1 MLLLSG
7 SPAAPPRIQAHPLQP
22 RRMQDYSVCQAWC
35 ATKLSNPAEV
45 DIVCPNPQCSACEVC
60 KGATSTEQLADE
72 QPMTPLA
79 TPTAPMPLTT
89 PTAPMLANTYGTD
102 EGLANF
108 KDVTESMLPEAWQG
122 WGHSGK
128 PHKHQGTPA
137 FVDWVGDG
145 KMSYIYHNHY
155 ESEPMTGA
163 ALSCN
168 LRCYP
173 RGRDSQLVASRLSP
187 AAQTGTSACRA
198 TNWAGRASSR

>member
-79 TPTAPMPLTT
+79 TPTAPMPLAT
-89 PTAPMLANTYGTD
+89 PTAPMLANTYGTE

-137 FVDWVGDG
+137 LGWRRQD
-145 KMSYIYHNHY
+145 
-155 ESEPMTGA
+155 ELQLPQPLRERAGA
-163 ALSCN
+163 
-168 LRCYP
+168 RC
-173 RGRDSQLVASRLSP
+173 GAEL
-187 AAQTGTSACRA
+187 
-198 TNWAGRASSR
+198 